1 MPMRCFLT
9 LLVFLLVPA
18 SGWAKPNII
27 IIFADDLGYGDI
39 QSYNRESRVPTP
51 HLNRLAKAGVSFL
64 DAHSASAVCTPSRY
78 ALLTGRYAWRTRLK
92 KGVLWGYSPLLI
104 DTKRVTLASLLRGQ
118 GYKTA
123 AIGKW
128 HLGMGRAEASFFG
141 EVPVRKSKRLPL
153 EPGPNQ
159 VGFDY
164 FFGIP
169 ASLDMKPYVYVE
181 NGKPVVALDGRVIA
195 ASKSRLE
202 GGGGF
207 WRKGQIAEGFRHEEV
222 LDVIVERVVGYINEQ
237 GDEPFF
243 LYVPLTSPHKPW
255 LPSAPF
261 RGRSGAG
268 FYGDF
273 VAHTDEV
280 VGRIVGALREKGLLE
295 NSIVIFTSDNGA
307 RWSEKNIA
315 DTGHRANGIWRGQ
328 KGDVFEGGHRVPLI
342 IRWDGVVKAGSSS
355 EQIMGLHDLVAS
367 IAALVGVANPASDSV
382 NMLPAILGGAVE
394 RKPLIHHSSR
404 GEFAIRHGEW
414 KLIVGSGSGGFTRVA
429 KPAPKKQLY
438 HIGRDP
444 RESVNLA
451 KRHPL
456 RAYWLER
463 ELGKVKG
470 AE

>member
-1 MPMRCFLT
+1 MPMRYFLT
-9 LLVFLLVPA
+9 LLVFLFVPA
-18 SGWAKPNII
+18 SGGAADKPNII

-78 ALLTGRYAWRTRLK
+78 ALLTGRYAWRTKLK

-104 DTKRVTLASLLRGQ
+104 DVKRATLASLLREQ

-169 ASLDMKPYVYVE
+169 ASLDMKPYLYVE
-181 NGKPVVALDGRVIA
+181 NGKPVVALDGRVVA

-222 LDVIVERVVGYINEQ
+222 LDVIAERVVGYIGEQ
-237 GDEPFF
+237 SPVAQGGQPFF

-255 LPSAPF
+255 LPAKQF

-280 VGRIVGALREKGLLE
+280 VGRIMGALAEKGLLE

-307 RWSEKNIA
+307 RWSPQNIA

-328 KGDVFEGGHRVPLI
+328 KWDVFDGSHRVPLI
-342 IRWDGVVKAGSSS
+342 IRWDGVVKANSVSG
-355 EQIMGLHDLVAS
+355 QIMGLHDLVAS
-367 IAALVGVANPASDSV
+367 IAALVGVDNPASDSV
-382 NMLPAILGGAVE
+382 NMLPAIMRGEAVA

-404 GEFAIRHGEW
+404 GEFAIRHGGW
-414 KLIVGSGSGGFTRVA
+414 K
-429 KPAPKKQLY
+429 
-438 HIGRDP
+438 
-444 RESVNLA
+444 
-451 KRHPL
+451 
-456 RAYWLER
+456 
-463 ELGKVKG
+463 
-470 AE
+470 